1 MESPVEE
8 INKAVNAAFAAEGY
22 VKANGNGEVRDNRAM
37 HHAIL
42 SVVRQYKVASKKDR
56 YTDAI
61 TRGKLI
67 AAVFP
72 NLPGPD
78 AWENEDDP
86 VLALEVYK
94 KVSAAVWGA
103 VAPASTSPVQKLVR
117 LHESGM
123 TLIRVTLYDQEDPM
137 DVVYLTDDLGCLRQ
151 DYEGPLR
158 TKLTKLANDSAR
170 DHVALIETHPE
181 HATKIA
187 ADYRT
192 QSRKA
197 VTASNDTVQ
206 LALDIVTG
214 NGDGDE

>member
-22 VKANGNGEVRDNRAM
+22 VKANGSGEVRDNRAM

-72 NLPGPD
+72 NLPRPD

-86 VLALEVYK
+86 VLALEASK
-94 KVSAAVWGA
+94 KGRAAVWGG
-103 VAPASTSPVQKLVR
+103 VA
-117 LHESGM
+117 
-123 TLIRVTLYDQEDPM
+123 
-137 DVVYLTDDLGCLRQ
+137 
-151 DYEGPLR
+151 
-158 TKLTKLANDSAR
+158 AR
-170 DHVALIETHPE
+170 
-181 HATKIA
+181 
-187 ADYRT
+187 
-192 QSRKA
+192 S
-197 VTASNDTVQ
+197 
-206 LALDIVTG
+206 
-214 NGDGDE
+214 